1 MKKAVLVAV
10 LSMLVTGCATVKNQP
25 LDAKVSESLKDQSL
39 AYTTRDKP
47 SFAAMTAGKAAFA
60 ILGAAAMISEGNGII
75 ADNQVD
81 DPATAISL
89 GLMKALESSHATK
102 SAGTATK
109 VEGDDVDKIAASA
122 KDVQFVVDVQTLNW
136 SFVYFPTDWTHYRV
150 IYSAKARLID
160 TKARTVVAEG
170 ACSRVPENT
179 ANAPTYEDLV
189 GNGAAGLKKELN
201 LAVGECIQALK
212 TAMLKL

>member
-1 MKKAVLVAV
+1 MKKAVLVAA

-25 LDAKVSESLKDQSL
+25 LDAKASESLKDQSL
-39 AYTTRDKP
+39 TYTTRDKP

-89 GLMKALESSHATK
+89 GLMKALESSHGTK

-109 VEGDDVDKIAASA
+109 VEGDDLDKIAASA
-122 KDVQFVVDVQTLNW
+122 KEAQFVVDVQTLNW

-160 TKARTVVAEG
+160 TKARSVVAEG
-170 ACSRVPENT
+170 ACSRVPENS

>member
-1 MKKAVLVAV
+1 MGYTFSNPGNS
-10 LSMLVTGCATVKNQP
+10 LSRSECLDVSNVT
-25 LDAKVSESLKDQSL
+25 
-39 AYTTRDKP
+39 YTTRDKP

-89 GLMKALESSHATK
+89 GLMKALESSHGTK
-102 SAGTATK
+102 SVGTAMK

-122 KDVQFVVDVQTLNW
+122 KEVQFVVDVQTMNW
-136 SFVYFPTDWTHYRV
+136 SFVYFPTDWSHYRV

-160 TKARTVVAEG
+160 TKARTVLAEG
-170 ACSRVPENT
+170 ACSRVPEDK

-201 LAVGECIQALK
+201 FAVGECIQTLK
-212 TAMLKL
+212 MAMLKL